1 MYKLQWIKIDMFVI
15 LLYWLFNRLS
25 LFNFVGLGIWCII
38 CKDSD
43 RRDNDGFLVVV
54 KEGYRVGQRVKV
66 YLNKVMNQIK

>member
-1 MYKLQWIKIDMFVI
+1 MDKDRYVCYFVI
-15 LLYWLFNRLS
+15 LVIKLVM

-54 KEGYRVGQRVKV
+54 KEGYRVG
-66 YLNKVMNQIK
+66 